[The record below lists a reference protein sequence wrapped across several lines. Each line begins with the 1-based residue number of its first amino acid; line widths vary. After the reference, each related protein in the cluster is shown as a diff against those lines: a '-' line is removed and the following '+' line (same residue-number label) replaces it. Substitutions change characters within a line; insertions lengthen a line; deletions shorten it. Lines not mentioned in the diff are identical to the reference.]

1 MYSFIAVFLGGGL
14 GSLTR
19 FGISKLVSSRFERIN
34 PEATI
39 ISNFLSSLIL
49 AITVYFLFSRIQNND
64 FLKAF
69 VVIGFC
75 GGFSTFSTFSFELV
89 DLFKNGFILYG
100 LIYILTS
107 ILLCSG
113 IILLITK
120 IF

>member
-14 GSLTR
+14 GSISR
-19 FGISKLVSSRFERIN
+19 FGISKLVSSRFEKIN

-75 GGFSTFSTFSFELV
+75 GGFSTCR
-89 DLFKNGFILYG
+89 FI
-100 LIYILTS
+100 
-107 ILLCSG
+107 
-113 IILLITK
+113 
-120 IF
+120 